1 MQLHIA
7 NIEMTRHL
15 KFQYLSAAALRFGV
29 PSFIQSHLDSSS
41 SLTRTNICD
50 IENADMLYVSSGR
63 SGAERPP
70 SRSGHGMAWQ
80 CRLKYLADCS
90 PMDLSPWPFYPPQN
104 NTVYHPRDPRHLM

>member
-15 KFQYLSAAALRFGV
+15 KFQHLSAAALRFGA

-70 SRSGHGMAWQ
+70 SRSGHGMAWHGNAALIPR
-80 CRLKYLADCS
+80 RLLSHGFVSLAF
-90 PMDLSPWPFYPPQN
+90 LSPTKQYCMSS
-104 NTVYHPRDPRHLM
+104 V